1 VRDAC
6 DEGRPDWGTL
16 LAAVGASSAEVR
28 SELLDIYI
36 GDLLLMFEGL
46 PVSFD
51 QNIAL
56 QLFSSPEIDFTIDLH
71 LGPSSA
77 TMWTCTWHG
86 EHV

>member
-1 VRDAC
+1 
-6 DEGRPDWGTL
+6 L
-16 LAAVGASSAEVR
+16 R
-28 SELLDIYI
+28 SELLDLYI
-36 GDLLLMFEGL
+36 GDLLLMLEGL

-56 QLFSSPEIDFTIDLH
+56 QLFSSLEIEFTIDLH

-86 EHV
+86 ENA